1 MKYEERLL
9 QVRTSIADTARADE
23 ERRVE
28 TKRKEPGRLSKFF
41 GGANLLWQLPVLLA
55 LVVVCVRYPST
66 IIREVNRYVHIP
78 NWVLN
83 LIPGYGY
90 GSVPGPLGLMM
101 MGTAGIL
108 VVAGGLGIY
117 VGPSRPE
124 PDDEPLVGRLSF
136 ATVFRSRFAVSWPL
150 HSRQQPVSRKFR

>member
-117 VGPSRPE
+117 VWVRRAQNPTMNR
-124 PDDEPLVGRLSF
+124 
-136 ATVFRSRFAVSWPL
+136 W
-150 HSRQQPVSRKFR
+150 

>member
-23 ERRVE
+23 QRRVE
-28 TKRKEPGRLSKFF
+28 TKRKEPSKFRKF
-41 GGANLLWQLPVLLA
+41 FTGPNLIWQIPVLLA

-66 IIREVNRYVHIP
+66 IVREVNRYVHVP

-90 GSVPGPLGLMM
+90 GSVPGPRGLVM
-101 MGTAGIL
+101 MGTAGMAVI
-108 VVAGGLGIY
+108 AGGLGLY
-117 VGPSRPE
+117 VWVRRAQNPTMNR
-124 PDDEPLVGRLSF
+124 
-136 ATVFRSRFAVSWPL
+136 W
-150 HSRQQPVSRKFR
+150 